1 MSNLLDNPGFE
12 GGWWRRTATGQEFG
26 EIFVPQGWVGFWKE
40 GGPVPHDPGNP
51 NGYGRPEMHVINRE
65 PPFLDPLRVR
75 SGQRALKFFTFFR
88 IHDAGLYQQ
97 VTGITPGTR
106 LEATGWAHA
115 WSSTKDNSRYSD
127 GAGTAPY
134 FIRASEYQR
143 DPDAPATGIR
153 NFTFKVGID
162 PEGGVDP
169 WSDRIVWGE
178 GAHIYNAFAQIPPV
192 EAVAAADT
200 VTVFV
205 HSTVLWPFKHCDAY
219 IDDMRLTATA
229 PTAAPLGI
237 TLTPDRVMVGQPFEV
252 SATGGLG
259 AEHLTISFSDDRIFQ
274 KPTRIVNGRAVC
286 QSVAVGLGEYEVRVT
301 SDTGQVGALVFDVAA
316 QPAPVI
322 VPEPEPEPEPEEPA
336 PSGYVM
342 PREQYE
348 RTYVL
353 LPPGT
358 GDAWFQAVSASGIWA
373 RRRWTV
379 GGSADDA
386 GIGPA
391 KRRVIAV
398 NPHAWPSDLG
408 VFFETY
414 YAGLEYLPLVV
425 ATAAEL
431 TQILRRL

>member
-26 EIFVPQGWVGFWKE
+26 EIFVPEGWVGFWKE

-51 NGYGRPEMHVINRE
+51 SGYGRPEMHVINRE

-75 SGQRALKFFTFFR
+75 SGQRALKFFTFYR

-115 WSSTKDNSRYSD
+115 WSSTKDNSRHSD

-134 FIRASEYQR
+134 FIRAGEYQR
-143 DPDAPATGIR
+143 DPGAPATGIR
-153 NFTFKVGID
+153 NFTFTVGID

-205 HSTVLWPFKHCDAY
+205 RSAVLWPFKHCDAY
-219 IDDMRLTATA
+219 IDDMRLTASV

-237 TLTPDRVMVGQPFEV
+237 ALTPDPVTVGQPFEV

-259 AEHLTISFSDDRIFQ
+259 AEYLTISFSDDRIFR
-274 KPTRIVNGRAVC
+274 KPTRIAGSRAVC
-286 QSVAVGLGEYEVRVT
+286 RCVAVEQGRYEVRVT
-301 SDTGQVGALVFDVAA
+301 SDTGQVGTLVFDVAA
-316 QPAPVI
+316 PPAA
-322 VPEPEPEPEPEEPA
+322 EPEPEPEPEEPV
-336 PSGYVM
+336 PSEFVV

-348 RTYVL
+348 RTYLL
-353 LPPGT
+353 LPPGA
-358 GDAWFQAVSASGIWA
+358 GDAWFQALSASGIWA
-373 RRRWTV
+373 RHRWTV

-398 NPHAWPSDLG
+398 NPHMWPSDLG

-425 ATAAEL
+425 ATPAEL
-431 TQILRRL
+431 TKILRRL